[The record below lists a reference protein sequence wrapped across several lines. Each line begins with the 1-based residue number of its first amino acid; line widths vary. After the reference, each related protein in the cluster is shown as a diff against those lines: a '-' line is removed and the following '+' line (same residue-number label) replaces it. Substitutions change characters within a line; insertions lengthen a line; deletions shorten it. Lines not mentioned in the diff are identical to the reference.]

1 MGRLVRLVTHNWPL
15 KVGAIAFAALLY
27 GGLVLSQNARVWPG
41 RVPIE
46 ATGQPTGA
54 FLLENLGDVTS
65 IRFYA
70 PSDVAAR
77 ISSVDFRAVADLSD
91 VTPLAGGA
99 PVLVSVEVTSLD
111 PRVKV
116 LDFQPQRV
124 AVRLDPVVSRRL
136 PVMVDRGAV
145 PDGLVVG
152 EPRLG
157 ASIASVRGASS
168 LVARVHEV
176 AARVTIDPSGINVD
190 GDYDLVALDERGDIV
205 APVDIE
211 PERVH
216 VRIVVGRELA
226 SRTLPVAPRLTGAPP
241 AGFTVRSVIAVPV
254 AVTARGPLD
263 AMTDLEAV
271 ATEAIVLDGRT
282 ATFEQTVSLV
292 PPSGVEVV
300 DAPRVKVTVEI
311 VAERGSRAFG
321 VGLALDGARDDRTY
335 RLSVPDVLVTLGGT
349 RAALDAVDAAT
360 LRATLDVS
368 GLVIGDTSV
377 AVAVVAPPGTTLV
390 AISPARVTVT
400 VGAGPTSP
408 PGPTPTPGP

>member
-1 MGRLVRLVTHNWPL
+1 
-15 KVGAIAFAALLY
+15 
-27 GGLVLSQNARVWPG
+27 
-41 RVPIE
+41 
-46 ATGQPTGA
+46 
-54 FLLENLGDVTS
+54 
-65 IRFYA
+65 
-70 PSDVAAR
+70 
-77 ISSVDFRAVADLSD
+77 
-91 VTPLAGGA
+91 
-99 PVLVSVEVTSLD
+99 VLVSVEVTSLD

-124 AVRLDPVVSRRL
+124 AVRLDPVVSRSL

-300 DAPRVKVTVEI
+300 DTPRVKVTVEI

-321 VGLALDGARDDRTY
+321 VGLALNGARDDRTY
-335 RLSVPDVLVTLGGT
+335 RLSVPDVLVTIGGT